1 MQGREAGFAGCFLC
15 FLKLCVAFPGRAG
28 FGVKNLQGVCRI
40 ADKIAGFM
48 ANAEAAGAPITYRE
62 TAKRSRSS

>member
-1 MQGREAGFAGCFLC
+1 MQGREAGFAGCFRY
-15 FLKLCVAFPGRAG
+15 FLKPCAVYSGRAG
-28 FGVKNLQGVCRI
+28 FGMKNMQGVCRI

-62 TAKRSRSS
+62 TAKRNRP